1 MIYPNLYN
9 TFYTSSILF
18 RILHIKKEEQERMAY
33 HRYIFT
39 APEKEALSSERL
51 DIRLLY
57 ISKSRYDRNWQSILH
72 SHAFA
77 ELFYVIHGTGVFQ
90 TENDSFPVVED
101 DLVLIN
107 PNVTHTE
114 FSHGENALEYI
125 VLGLGG
131 ISFRSAN
138 NTFLPYTICNLRS
151 NRKEMLFYT

>member
-1 MIYPNLYN
+1 
-9 TFYTSSILF
+9 
-18 RILHIKKEEQERMAY
+18 MAY

-39 APEKEALSSERL
+39 APEKEALSNERL

-77 ELFYVIHGTGVFQ
+77 ELFYVIHGTGIFQ

-107 PNVTHTE
+107 PNVI
-114 FSHGENALEYI
+114 FAAI
-125 VLGLGG
+125 
-131 ISFRSAN
+131 
-138 NTFLPYTICNLRS
+138 
-151 NRKEMLFYT
+151 

>member
-1 MIYPNLYN
+1 
-9 TFYTSSILF
+9 
-18 RILHIKKEEQERMAY
+18 MAY

-39 APEKEALSSERL
+39 EPEKEALSNERL

-90 TENDSFPVVED
+90 TENDSFPVTED

-125 VLGLGG
+125 VLGLDG
-131 ISFRSAN
+131 ISFRSSN

-151 NRKEMLFYT
+151 NRKEMLF

>member
-1 MIYPNLYN
+1 
-9 TFYTSSILF
+9 
-18 RILHIKKEEQERMAY
+18 MAY

-114 FSHGENALEYI
+114 FSHGPDLREFFSI
-125 VLGLGG
+125 P
-131 ISFRSAN
+131 
-138 NTFLPYTICNLRS
+138 LPDDP
-151 NRKEMLFYT
+151 

>member
-1 MIYPNLYN
+1 
-9 TFYTSSILF
+9 
-18 RILHIKKEEQERMAY
+18 MAY

-39 APEKEALSSERL
+39 APEKEALSNERL

-125 VLGLGG
+125 VLGLDG

-138 NTFLPYTICNLRS
+138 NTAMITLANETTLFFYCWSTSPIVIQYELWAMRIKCLFDSGSPYFKLNI
-151 NRKEMLFYT
+151 